1 MTGRNGKGVGKSQA
15 RWRESERWRSGGG
28 ERGCRNVPHAR
39 QKIFDAVIT
48 GRFRSVRERSASG
61 FIVSTSATRV
71 KRRRRET
78 SEYARSAG
86 LRGIKSR
93 RAGTTNDRRR
103 ARSHVLS
110 RSDRYPSTGAGRAG
124 SALTQ
129 SPPPTPLRHNRR
141 SPPCAKR
148 CTLRY
153 AKEVS
158 YDIARATADR
168 VGGSEIQSRP
178 LPYVVRKFFRSPDLL
193 VGISSLSS
201 RVFPATFLPLRVFS
215 PTA

>member
-71 KRRRRET
+71 KRRRRAASGERRANN
-78 SEYARSAG
+78 ARSAG

-129 SPPPTPLRHNRR
+129 SPPPTRYVTIADPHHARSAAPYATRRRCLTILR
-141 SPPCAKR
+141 
-148 CTLRY
+148 
-153 AKEVS
+153 
-158 YDIARATADR
+158 ARQR
-168 VGGSEIQSRP
+168 IG
-178 LPYVVRKFFRSPDLL
+178 
-193 VGISSLSS
+193 
-201 RVFPATFLPLRVFS
+201 
-215 PTA
+215 

>member
-61 FIVSTSATRV
+61 FIVSTSARRV
-71 KRRRRET
+71 KRRRREA

-129 SPPPTPLRHNRR
+129 SPPPTRYVTIADPHHARSAAPYATRRRCLTILR
-141 SPPCAKR
+141 
-148 CTLRY
+148 
-153 AKEVS
+153 
-158 YDIARATADR
+158 ARQR
-168 VGGSEIQSRP
+168 IG
-178 LPYVVRKFFRSPDLL
+178 
-193 VGISSLSS
+193 
-201 RVFPATFLPLRVFS
+201 
-215 PTA
+215 